1 MRKSLSERIGRDLY
15 TVEEVAE
22 YLRMKPETLYNWKL
36 HRKGP
41 RYVKVGSRLL
51 YDVRDVADYLENNT
65 YESN

>member
-1 MRKSLSERIGRDLY
+1 
-15 TVEEVAE
+15 
-22 YLRMKPETLYNWKL
+22 MKPETLYNWKL